1 MFLVDFAG
9 QFYKYMS
16 VLVLYITS
24 SAALTAYKYLK
35 NSHSQFSLFM
45 LITPSK
51 SVCIAYVQLITHFG
65 SYNSNHAEC
74 GTAGF

>member
-9 QFYKYMS
+9 QSYKYVS
-16 VLVLYITS
+16 VLVLYSTS
-24 SAALTAYKYLK
+24 SAALTAYKYPK

-45 LITPSK
+45 LITPLK